1 MTLPKQ
7 VLIRLGSVLFFKWQY
22 WKTLFKYY
30 LFMLFSNNN
39 IINLYLFFLS
49 VHKNIIHNIVGN
61 LLVYSSQLKNSLEM
75 FYDLRFIFSATA
87 SAAEKSMQR
96 RRYNE
101 WKNWILAQ
109 STSQRIQRIRKLLPH
124 QILSLHL
131 GSSSRNLML
140 IIRQF

>member
-101 WKNWILAQ
+101 WKKLQEVFFPVSELNFSSKHEPTDSEDSEAA
-109 STSQRIQRIRKLLPH
+109 STSNPVTTSRKL
-124 QILSLHL
+124 I
-131 GSSSRNLML
+131 
-140 IIRQF
+140 